1 MIYNFINVKKYIP
14 RICAETVYDI
24 DYDKLYS
31 EGKRFILFDLDNTL
45 LPYDVA
51 YADEKLKT
59 FFVKLQDMGFKVII
73 FSNNSGKR
81 VSIFCDDVNLEYIT
95 SAKKPLK
102 TGFKKAM
109 KLINCRNK
117 SEMIA
122 VGDQLLTD
130 ILGANRFGIDCA
142 LVKTI
147 KKSSQKWYTR
157 LNRLSE
163 KSVLKR
169 VKKYDSLKYSEIEAV
184 YER

>member
-51 YADEKLKT
+51 YADDKLKDL
-59 FFVKLQDMGFKVII
+59 FIKLQNMGYKVII
-73 FSNNSGKR
+73 FSNNSSKR
-81 VSIFCDDVNLEYIT
+81 VSIFCNDVNIEFIT
-95 SAKKPLK
+95 KAKKPFK
-102 TGFKKAM
+102 FGFKKAM
-109 KLINCRNK
+109 KLIGCNDK
-117 SEMIA
+117 KEMIA

-130 ILGANRFGIDCA
+130 ILGANRFGIDCV

-169 VKKYDSLKYSEIEAV
+169 IKKYDSQKHSEIEAI